1 MDLTQ
6 LKAELQSLAT
16 KAADIDRR
24 RGEGAKPLFDERL
37 FSCLSRLL
45 SPCVAEAKGV
55 VDTLE
60 REKESGRL
68 SNLRAAHL
76 CDKLINQLSALQREV
91 ATVSVRA
98 KEKTFVPK
106 TRSSISQLY
115 QDLAQ
120 HQDWERRLSD
130 MVRDAESKLGR
141 CETLAEQQAA
151 QKHLLTTEKR
161 LSRCREAK
169 KNIESRIAFREKKG

>member
-6 LKAELQSLAT
+6 LKSELQSLAT

-37 FSCLSRLL
+37 FTCLSRLL
-45 SPCVAEAKGV
+45 SPCVTEARSV

-68 SNLRAAHL
+68 SSLRAAHL
-76 CDKLINQLSALQREV
+76 CEKLVNQISALQREV

-98 KEKTFVPK
+98 KEKTYAPK
-106 TRSSISQLY
+106 MRSSISQLY

-120 HQDWERRLSD
+120 HQEWERRLSD
-130 MVRDAESKLGR
+130 MVRDAESKLGH
-141 CETLAEQQAA
+141 CGSLSEQQAA
-151 QKHLLTTEKR
+151 QKLLLTTEKR
-161 LSRCREAK
+161 LLRCREAK
-169 KNIESRIAFREKKG
+169 QKIESRISFREKKG